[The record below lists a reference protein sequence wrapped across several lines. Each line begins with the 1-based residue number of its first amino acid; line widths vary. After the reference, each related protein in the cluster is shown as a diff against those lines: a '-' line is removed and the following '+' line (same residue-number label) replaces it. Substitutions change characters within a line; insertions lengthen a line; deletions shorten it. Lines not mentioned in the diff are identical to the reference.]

1 MELKPNSAKVID
13 IETALDAVPI
23 ETGIGPILWATVRI
37 DYAMVGLS
45 PHVDI
50 RVPIPFEPGQNDAER
65 GRQALRNARL
75 LIDHACHSSGI
86 PPENYSTKDFQ
97 GYVAEMLPAS
107 LQGVAQELGITEPT
121 SQPPR
126 SGRKPDTK
134 F

>member
-1 MELKPNSAKVID
+1 MELKPNSAKVVD
-13 IETALDAVPI
+13 IETVLEAVPV
-23 ETGIGPILWATVRI
+23 ETGIGPILWATARI

-50 RVPIPFEPGQNDAER
+50 RVPIPFEPGQSDTER

-86 PPENYSTKDFQ
+86 PPEKATPQDFQ
-97 GYVAEMLPAS
+97 DFVAEMLPAS

-121 SQPPR
+121 SQPGR
-126 SGRKPDTK
+126 SRRKAAAK
-134 F
+134 S